1 MQNKNSNSIVH
12 KLKKSLAT
20 VIVLCLSICHL
31 ACAQT
36 KPKQQATQKVLLGV
50 EQTALYFPLLQDKNV
65 AFVGNHTSIL
75 EGKHLVD
82 SLLAAQI
89 KLVKVF
95 SPEHG
100 FRGDA
105 DAGEKVKD
113 GIDVKTG
120 LPIIS
125 LYGKNKKPTA
135 SQLEG
140 IDVILFDI
148 QDVGVRF
155 YTYIST
161 LHYVMEAAA
170 ESKIKVIVLDRPNP
184 NGHYV
189 DGPILEKANQSFI
202 GMHPVPI
209 VHGMTIGEYAR
220 MIQGEK
226 WLKNGV
232 SCDLSVIS
240 CLNYTH
246 QMPYEITLSPSPN
259 LPNTTA
265 ILLYP
270 SLCLF
275 EGTPISVGRGTDKPF
290 QQFGHPSLREYTHR
304 FTPQPSFGASNPKL
318 NGQTCFGE
326 DLSSQNI
333 DSLRLDTILNLDYLI
348 DVYQAYP
355 NKEKFF
361 TSFFTLLAGTKS
373 LEEAIRNNRTAD
385 EIRESWQLGLDEYQK
400 MRKKYLLYP

>member
-1 MQNKNSNSIVH
+1 M
-12 KLKKSLAT
+12 
-20 VIVLCLSICHL
+20 
-31 ACAQT
+31 ACAQD
-36 KPKQQATQKVLLGV
+36 KPKQLANQKIVLGV
-50 EQTALYFPLLQDKNV
+50 EQTALYFPLLQAKKV

-75 EGKHLVD
+75 GGKHLVD

-105 DAGEKVKD
+105 DAGQKVKD

-135 SQLEG
+135 AQLKE

-170 ESKIKVIVLDRPNP
+170 ENNIKVIVLDRPNP

-189 DGPILEKANQSFI
+189 DGPILEKAHQSFI

-220 MIQGEK
+220 MIEGEK
-226 WLKNGV
+226 WLNNGV
-232 SCDLSVIS
+232 TCDLSVIS

-246 QMPYEITLSPSPN
+246 QMPFEVSLSPSPN

-290 QQFGHPSLREYTHR
+290 QQFGHPTLSEYDYH
-304 FTPQPSFGASNPKL
+304 FTPKPTFGASNPKL
-318 NGQTCFGE
+318 NGQKCFGM
-326 DLSSQNI
+326 DLSKQPM
-333 DSLRLDTILNLDYLI
+333 DSLRMDAYLNLDYLI
-348 DVYQAYP
+348 KAYQAYP

-373 LEEAIRNNRTAD
+373 LENAIRDNRTAD
-385 EIRESWQLGLDEYQK
+385 EIRESWQLGLEEYQK